1 MTFLETQAAGEQAA
15 SVVANV
21 KKNAEAVIIAE
32 RLVKDTSWLPKY
44 VRIEQPNGNI
54 GTSLE
59 SMDDIEDDGEIDP
72 SETGDFDAGDFEEA
86 AE

>member
-1 MTFLETQAAGEQAA
+1 
-15 SVVANV
+15 
-21 KKNAEAVIIAE
+21 
-32 RLVKDTSWLPKY
+32 
-44 VRIEQPNGNI
+44 VRIEQPNGTI

-59 SMDDIEDDGEIDP
+59 SMDDGEIDP